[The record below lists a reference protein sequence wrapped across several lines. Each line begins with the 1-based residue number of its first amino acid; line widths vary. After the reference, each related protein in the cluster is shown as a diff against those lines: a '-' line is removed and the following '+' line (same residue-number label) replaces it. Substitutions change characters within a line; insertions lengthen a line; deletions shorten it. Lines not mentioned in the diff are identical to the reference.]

1 MTGAGLEINKD
12 AGVGIKKKTGLG
24 LRPERDFQRFLGR
37 ARECKE
43 VHIIDRNVASME
55 HITGISRVS
64 TGYLSFEWRSHK
76 ATLRSHSVASPRP
89 QSRSYLKSGLEEPAR
104 GCHWLPTSFRTVSS
118 FETYYTRKISV
129 RQLMAAPVNSIHV

>member
-1 MTGAGLEINKD
+1 MTGAGLDINKD
-12 AGVGIKKKTGLG
+12 AGVGIKKAGLG
-24 LRPERDFQRFLGR
+24 LRPERDFQRFRGR

-104 GCHWLPTSFRTVSS
+104 GSRPVSERFRRSKPTIPEKF
-118 FETYYTRKISV
+118 
-129 RQLMAAPVNSIHV
+129 Q